1 MELRIFAPSSLTQ
14 TLIRVG
20 TNFFRSTKPKSPPVV
35 ILNETP
41 ALSRAL
47 QTIRMA
53 ANAGE
58 DYEIVAA
65 RIDKEAADY
74 EEFLNN
80 PLRIGRIS
88 LNVKHFGPM
97 PADTAHV
104 REQCRINQPSEGHPD
119 PAEGRASVWYTFNR
133 SNNKV
138 LEFIVHDEHD
148 NPLFPIARTY
158 TSWIGTKEF
167 DLGLGRTFYLS
178 LFEGAPGYV
187 NVRAGFMEPNELE
200 NAIYDAFNQQDQN
213 RSRPVSGRPETV
225 SSLHPVLKQSY
236 EQKSAGATVFVLLVA
251 ACMILAK
258 SVVNLVSS
266 P

>member
-1 MELRIFAPSSLTQ
+1 MESRIFAPSNLRQ
-14 TLIRVG
+14 TLVRIG

-35 ILNETP
+35 ILRETP
-41 ALSRAL
+41 PLSRAL

-53 ANAGE
+53 ANADE

-65 RIDKEAADY
+65 RIEKEAADY
-74 EEFLNN
+74 EVFLNN
-80 PLRIGRIS
+80 PQRIGRIS

-97 PADTAHV
+97 PADTAHI

-148 NPLFPIARTY
+148 KPLFPIARTY
-158 TSWIGTKEF
+158 TAWIGTKEF

-187 NVRAGFMEPNELE
+187 NVRAGFMEPNEFE
-200 NAIYDAFNQQDQN
+200 NAIYDAFNKQDQN
-213 RSRPVSGRPETV
+213 RSWLVSGSPETV
-225 SSLHPVLKQSY
+225 SSLHPVLKQSSK
-236 EQKSAGATVFVLLVA
+236 EKPAGATVLMLLLA
-251 ACMILAK
+251 AMIVTK
-258 SVVNLVSS
+258 SVVDLMSL